1 MTVKQPNQRPELLA
15 PAGSFEAFFA
25 AAEAG
30 ADAVYTGLKDFSARA
45 KARNFTL
52 ADIEKLTH
60 YLQRDGKRLYVTL
73 NTLVKEAE
81 LSQLIDTLGALEQ
94 IGVDA
99 VILQDLAVWKLARDH
114 FPGLELHSS
123 TQMTVHNSAG
133 VKMLERMGF
142 TRGVLARELS
152 LAEIGEI
159 RRNTTLELEH
169 FIHGALCFSFSGQC
183 YFSSFLGGKSG
194 NRGRCAQ
201 PCRRRHNY
209 RQQQGYYFSTND
221 LSAID
226 LLPELEQAGIC
237 SLKIEGR
244 MKSAEYVYKVV
255 GAYRRALDAA
265 PGQRKAVIKEAKQL
279 LKESFGRQPTK
290 GFLPGGQPSDIAIPS
305 VKGATGRYLGDVAKV
320 RGGEISFKTRDKLHL
335 GDRLRV
341 QPASDKAGT
350 AFTIRQLMLGKRT
363 VKQVPSGSFVT
374 VPSTFQG
381 QFKVGDG
388 VFMVSSS
395 TAFAMSDAACK
406 RKLSQVKPSLETVD
420 LGIEATEQ
428 QLRIEANV
436 AGQKQQFE
444 FAIDSYPA
452 ESRGLDVDT
461 LQQVFA
467 ATAGEPF
474 RLGKLDCGELPEIVI
489 PPKQLKQIRRELYTE
504 LRQLRQPQKDRLKQ
518 QHLQAARNALFGKGG
533 TTSASRELRVQLRDA
548 RDQRILQD
556 PQVDQIIIPLTGQN
570 LQSATKLTRRA
581 EQVIWD
587 IPFIVFDRDWKEMR
601 NTINQL
607 IQAGFRKYRLNNLG
621 HFPFFDKQQGL
632 ELFSSFRLFSLNS
645 QAVASWAELGIN
657 EAELYIEDDR
667 DNLADLLSRELP
679 LPTALTVYASVPLL
693 VSRIAIKGVRA
704 DNPVRSDRDDE
715 YRVQQRQ
722 GLTWLTSETDFSFI
736 SNMQELQD
744 FGCHNFIVDLS
755 HLGPFS
761 ANGKKVLEAL
771 KRGADPAGSSKF
783 NYLMGME

>member
-1 MTVKQPNQRPELLA
+1 MNSKNKPQRPELLA

-25 AAEAG
+25 AVEAG

-45 KARNFTL
+45 KAKNFTL
-52 ADIEKLTH
+52 ADLEKLTH
-60 YLQRDGKRLYVTL
+60 FLQRDGKRLYVTL
-73 NTLVKEAE
+73 NTLVKETE
-81 LSQLIDTLGALEQ
+81 LSELIDTLGALEQ
-94 IGVDA
+94 IGINA

-152 LAEIGEI
+152 LAEIAEI

-226 LLPELEQAGIC
+226 LLPELEQAGVC

-255 GAYRRALDAA
+255 GAYRCALDAT
-265 PGQRKAVIKEAKQL
+265 PEQRSAVLKEAKQL

-305 VKGATGRYLGDVAKV
+305 VKGATGRYLGEVAKV
-320 RGGEISFKTRDKLHL
+320 RGGEISFKTKGKLHL
-335 GDRLRV
+335 GDRLRI

-350 AFTIRQLMLGKRT
+350 AFTIRQLQLGKRS
-363 VKQVPSGSFVT
+363 VKQVPAGSFVS
-374 VPSTFQG
+374 VPSTFQN

-395 TAFAMSDAACK
+395 SAFALSDAACR
-406 RKLSQVKPSLETVD
+406 RKLSQVKPPAEKVK
-420 LGIEATEQ
+420 
-428 QLRIEANV
+428 LRIEVSPQQLQVEATV
-436 AGQKQQFE
+436 ADQQQQFQ
-444 FAIDSYPA
+444 FAVDSFPA
-452 ESRGLDVDT
+452 DTRGLDRET

-474 RLGKLDCGELPEIVI
+474 VLDQLDCGKLPEIVI
-489 PPKQLKQIRRELYTE
+489 PPKRLKQIRRELYAE
-504 LRQLRQPQKDRLKQ
+504 LRQLRQPQKNNVKML
-518 QHLQAARNALFGKGG
+518 HLQSARHALLAKGG
-533 TTSASRELRVQLRDA
+533 NKSGQRELRLQLRDA

-556 PQVDQIIIPLTGQN
+556 QQVDKILIPLTGQN
-570 LQSATKLTRRA
+570 LQHANKLLKRSK
-581 EQVIWD
+581 EVIWD
-587 IPFIVFDRDWKEMR
+587 LPFIIFDRDWKDTR
-601 NTINQL
+601 NAINQL
-607 IQAGFRKYRLNNLG
+607 VQAGFQNFRLNNLG
-621 HFPFFDKQQGL
+621 HFPFFDGHN
-632 ELFSSFRLFSLNS
+632 ELTLYSGFRLFSLNS
-645 QAVASWAELGIN
+645 QAISAWAGLGIC

-667 DNLADLLSRELP
+667 ENLADLLSRELP

-693 VSRIAIKGVRA
+693 VSRIAIKSLRA
-704 DNPVRSDRDDE
+704 DSPVRSDRDDS

-722 GLTWLTSETDFSFI
+722 GLTWLNSETDFSFI
-736 SNMQELQD
+736 SNMNELQS
-744 FGCHNFIVDLS
+744 FGCHSFILDLS

-761 ANGKKVLEAL
+761 AAGKRVLEAV

-783 NYLMGME
+783 NYQMGME

>member
-1 MTVKQPNQRPELLA
+1 MTVRKPSQRPELLA

-30 ADAVYTGLKDFSARA
+30 ADAIYTGLKEFSARA
-45 KARNFTL
+45 KAKNFTL

-81 LSQLIDTLGALEQ
+81 LPQLIDTLGALEQ

-99 VILQDLAVWKLARDH
+99 VILQDLAVWKLAREH
-114 FPGLELHSS
+114 FPGLELHAS
-123 TQMTVHNSAG
+123 TQMTVHNAAG

-152 LAEIGEI
+152 LAEISEI
-159 RRNTTLELEH
+159 RRQTTLELEH

-201 PCRRRHNY
+201 PCRRRHSY

-226 LLPELEQAGIC
+226 LLPELERAGIC

-244 MKSAEYVYKVV
+244 MKSAEYVYNVV
-255 GAYRRALDAA
+255 GAYRRALDAG
-265 PGQRKAVIKEAKQL
+265 PDQRQMVLKQAKQQ

-290 GFLPGGQPSDIAIPS
+290 GFLPGGQPTDIAIPS
-305 VKGATGRYLGDVAKV
+305 VKGATGRYLGEVAQV
-320 RGGEISFKTRDKLHL
+320 RGGEISFKTKDGLHI
-335 GDRLRV
+335 GDRLRI
-341 QPASDKAGT
+341 QPTSDRAGT
-350 AFTIRQLMLGKRT
+350 AFTIRQLQLGKRN
-363 VKQVPSGSFVT
+363 VMQAPSGSFVT

-395 TAFAMSDAACK
+395 SAFTMSDAACR
-406 RKLSQVKPSLETVD
+406 RKLSQVKPAAEQVD
-420 LGIEATEQ
+420 LQLEVTEQ
-428 QLRIEANV
+428 QLQIVATV
-436 AGQKQQFE
+436 AGQKQSFQY
-444 FAIDSYPA
+444 AIDSYPA
-452 ESRGLDVDT
+452 ETSGLDRET

-467 ATAGEPF
+467 ATADEPF
-474 RLGKLDCGELPEIVI
+474 QLGAFSCGQLPPIVI
-489 PPKQLKQIRRELYTE
+489 PPKQLKQVRRTLYAE
-504 LRQLRQPQKDRLKQ
+504 LRQQRLPLKQQLKQ
-518 QHLQAARNALFGKGG
+518 QHLDAARSALLPKG
-533 TTSASRELRVQLRDA
+533 AAKPMPRQLRVQLRDA
-548 RDQRILQD
+548 RDQRLLQD
-556 PQVDQIIIPLTGQN
+556 PAIDQLLLPLTGPN
-570 LQSATKLTRRA
+570 LQDAGKLLRRA
-581 EQVIWD
+581 GQVIWD
-587 IPFIVFDRDWKEMR
+587 IPFIIFDQDWTDTR
-601 NTINQL
+601 NAIRQL
-607 IQAGFRKYRLNNLG
+607 IQAGFRQFRLNNLG
-621 HFPFFDKQQGL
+621 HFPLFDDQQGL
-632 ELFSSFRLFSLNS
+632 QLYSGFRLFSLNS
-645 QAVASWAELGIN
+645 QAISAWAGLGIG

-667 DNLADLLSRELP
+667 ANLADLLSHQLP

-693 VSRIAIKGVRA
+693 VSRIAIRNVRS
-704 DNPVRSDRDDE
+704 DHPVRSDRDDA

-722 GLTWLTSETDFSFI
+722 GLTWLSSETDFSFI
-736 SNMQELQD
+736 ANMAELEN

-761 ANGKKVLEAL
+761 PAGKKVLDAVR
-771 KRGADPAGSSKF
+771 RGADPPETSKF
-783 NYLMGME
+783 NYLLGME

>member
-1 MTVKQPNQRPELLA
+1 MTVRLSNQRPELLA

-25 AAEAG
+25 AVEAG

-45 KARNFTL
+45 KAKNFTL

-60 YLQRDGKRLYVTL
+60 FLQRDGKRLYVTL

-81 LSQLIDTLGALEQ
+81 LPQLIDTLGALEQ
-94 IGVDA
+94 IGIDA

-114 FPGLELHSS
+114 FPDLELHAS
-123 TQMTVHNSAG
+123 TQMTVHNTAG

-152 LAEIGEI
+152 LAEISEI
-159 RRNTTLELEH
+159 RRQTTLELEH

-226 LLPELEQAGIC
+226 LLPELAQAGIC

-255 GAYRRALDAA
+255 GAYRRALDAT
-265 PGQRKAVIKEAKQL
+265 PEQRPAVLKQAKQQ

-290 GFLPGGQPSDIAIPS
+290 GFLPGGQPADIAIPS
-305 VKGATGRYLGDVAKV
+305 VKGATGRYLGEVAKV
-320 RGGEISFKTRDKLHL
+320 RGGEISFKTKAGLRL

-350 AFTIRQLMLGKRT
+350 AFTIRQLQLGKRS
-363 VKQVPSGSFVT
+363 VKQVPAGSFVS
-374 VPSTFQG
+374 VPSTFQN

-395 TAFAMSDAACK
+395 SAFTMSDAACR
-406 RKLSQVKPSLETVD
+406 RKLSQVKPAAEEVD
-420 LGIEATEQ
+420 LQLEVNPQ
-428 QLRIEANV
+428 QLRIV
-436 AGQKQQFE
+436 ATVVGQQQRFQY
-444 FAIDSYPA
+444 AIDSYPA
-452 ESRGLDVDT
+452 ESSGLDNNT

-467 ATAGEPF
+467 ATADEPF
-474 RLGKLDCGELPEIVI
+474 RLGTFRCGELPNIVI
-489 PPKQLKQIRRELYTE
+489 PPKQLKQIRRSFYAE
-504 LRQLRQPQKDRLKQ
+504 LRQLRKPQKQQLKQ
-518 QHLQAARNALFGKGG
+518 QHLDSARSALLPQGPAP
-533 TTSASRELRVQLRDA
+533 TAPRRLRVQLRDA

-556 PQVDQIIIPLTGQN
+556 PTVDQVLIPLTGPN
-570 LQSATKLTRRA
+570 LQGAGKLLRRS

-587 IPFIVFDRDWKEMR
+587 VPFIIFDRDWKDTR
-601 NTINQL
+601 NAIRQL
-607 IQAGFRKYRLNNLG
+607 IQAGFNQFRLNNLG
-621 HFPFFDKQQGL
+621 HFPLFDEQQDL
-632 ELFSSFRLFSLNS
+632 QLFSSFRLFSLNS
-645 QAVASWAELGIN
+645 QAISAWAELGID

-667 DNLADLLSRELP
+667 NNLADLLSRQLP

-693 VSRIAIKGVRA
+693 VSRIAIRNLRS
-704 DNPVRSDRDDE
+704 DHPVRSDRDDA

-722 GLTWLTSETDFSFI
+722 GLTWLSSETDFSFI
-736 SNMQELQD
+736 ANMAELES
-744 FGCHNFIVDLS
+744 FGCHHFIVDLS

-761 ANGKKVLEAL
+761 ATGKKVLDAV
-771 KRGADPAGSSKF
+771 RRNVDPAGSSKF
-783 NYLMGME
+783 NYLLGME